1 MVDKYHLLQLEAP
14 PWMELIPPADE
25 LGDILTPFLTV
36 EVSGDILQGSLLYLG
51 DQIPLAKGDKRITRQ
66 TEDRPPGGTRFFATE
81 HLLLP
86 FRLKG
91 EAGNGFT
98 HLVYRPHQ
106 VH

>member
-51 DQIPLAKGDKRITRQ
+51 DQIPLPKATNVSPA
-66 TEDRPPGGTRFFATE
+66 RPKTV
-81 HLLLP
+81 LL
-86 FRLKG
+86 
-91 EAGNGFT
+91 E
-98 HLVYRPHQ
+98 
-106 VH
+106 VHVFSPLSIFCSHSG